1 MREQLSMDEFLNE
14 RMTSMGEPHLAC
26 ALVLDTSGSMSGSA
40 IRNLNE
46 GIKRFKN
53 NVMEDPIAQ
62 KRIDVALVTF
72 NSKVQVYSDFTPI
85 SKMPT
90 PELTAAGRT
99 DMASAVNIALD
110 LVNERTK
117 MYQSLGTPC
126 HKPWIF
132 LITDGAST
140 SETEEMEKA
149 AARVR
154 EAEMK
159 GSHGRLSFWAL
170 GVNGYDADDLF
181 KFTDRVIELA
191 DEDFNGIFDWL
202 SESFTFI
209 SQTGVGEEAEVDILP
224 KNAKKVVREN

>member
-40 IRNLNE
+40 LRNLNE

-72 NSKVQVYSDFTPI
+72 NSKVQVYSDFAPI

-117 MYQSLGTPC
+117 MYQNLGTPC

-181 KFTDRVIELA
+181 KFTDRVI
-191 DEDFNGIFDWL
+191 
-202 SESFTFI
+202 
-209 SQTGVGEEAEVDILP
+209 
-224 KNAKKVVREN
+224 

>member
-72 NSKVQVYSDFTPI
+72 NSKVQVYSDFSPI

-117 MYQSLGTPC
+117 MY
-126 HKPWIF
+126 
-132 LITDGAST
+132 
-140 SETEEMEKA
+140 
-149 AARVR
+149 
-154 EAEMK
+154 
-159 GSHGRLSFWAL
+159 
-170 GVNGYDADDLF
+170 
-181 KFTDRVIELA
+181 
-191 DEDFNGIFDWL
+191 
-202 SESFTFI
+202 
-209 SQTGVGEEAEVDILP
+209 
-224 KNAKKVVREN
+224 